1 MFTETEYNV
10 QRAAKLADV
19 TGRPYA
25 YQVTPYGYQIALSVA
40 LPHSVAYAFANAIGN
55 GSEGRISVEV
65 YALNEHNHV
74 SETLI
79 ASGSFWTF
87 DDATLSLGITFPEGR

>member
-19 TGRPYA
+19 TGR
-25 YQVTPYGYQIALSVA
+25 PYGYQIALSVA